1 MSALIISDDHWQSSD
16 KYGLNDL
23 KDSCLRN
30 LLETHGRRADR
41 IFHLG
46 DQTDRRHFDA
56 VLMAQMSRVYLESLA
71 GEISK
76 LVVVCGNHD
85 SSDRL
90 ITPFSTFANG
100 TWANGKGVSIVGRN
114 GDVFGNFYCRG
125 WLSNEYPDSATARY
139 FVTHARVKEWAG
151 TSEKAFTLEELN
163 SLLFERIILG
173 DTHQQAESGK
183 VLSVGCLF
191 PSSFKDEGIEAGAVW
206 FDEDHNTFERIKI
219 SGYPIFR
226 KLVVTPETVEPE
238 ESWVKGNIV
247 RLEFKGSQK
256 WITDDL
262 KRRWQLAIWARQPR
276 SFEFGED
283 FYIGETKVKQ
293 QVSSLSVEQRYEE
306 IANSLGWEAEVVE
319 IGRKALA

>member
-1 MSALIISDDHWQSSD
+1 MTLFFSDDHWSSND
-16 KYGLNDL
+16 KYDLNSL
-23 KDSCLRN
+23 KDSCLRR
-30 LLETHGRRADR
+30 LLQTYGKRADR

-56 VLMAQMSRVYLESLA
+56 VLMAQMSRVYLESLV

-100 TWANGKGVSIVGRN
+100 TWANGKGISIVGRD
-114 GDVFGNFYCRG
+114 GDSFGDFYCRG
-125 WLSNEYPDSATARY
+125 WLSNETLSQTDAKYLL
-139 FVTHARVKEWAG
+139 THARVKEWAG
-151 TSEKAFTLEELN
+151 TGEKAFTLDELN
-163 SLLFERIILG
+163 ALSFERIILG
-173 DTHQQAESGK
+173 DTHQQVESGK
-183 VLSVGCLF
+183 VLSCGCLF

-219 SGYPIFR
+219 PNYPIFR

-238 ESWVKGNIV
+238 ENWVKGNIV
-247 RLEFKGSQK
+247 RVEFKGPQK
-256 WITDDL
+256 WITNDL
-262 KRRWQLAIWARQPR
+262 KRRWQLAIWAREPR

-283 FYIGETKVKQ
+283 FYIAETSWAVIPAN
-293 QVSSLSVEQRYEE
+293 LTVEQRYEE
-306 IANSLGWEAEVVE
+306 IANSLGWEDEVAE
-319 IGRKALA
+319 IGRKALV

>member
-1 MSALIISDDHWQSSD
+1 MTLFFSDDHWSSND
-16 KYGLNDL
+16 KYDLNKL
-23 KDSCLRN
+23 KDFCLRR
-30 LLETHGRRADR
+30 LLETYGRRADR

-56 VLMAQMSRVYLESLA
+56 VLMAQMSRVYLESLV

-100 TWANGKGVSIVGRN
+100 TWANGKGISIVGRD
-114 GDVFGNFYCRG
+114 GDSFGDFYCRG
-125 WLSNEYPDSATARY
+125 WLSNETLSQTDAKYLL
-139 FVTHARVKEWAG
+139 THARVKEWAG
-151 TSEKAFTLEELN
+151 TGEKAFTLEELN

-206 FDEDHNTFERIKI
+206 FDEDHNSFQRIKI
-219 SGYPIFR
+219 PNYPVFR
-226 KLVVTPETVEPE
+226 KLVVTPETSEPE
-238 ESWVKGNIV
+238 ASWVKGNIV
-247 RLEFKGSQK
+247 RVEFKGPQR

-262 KRRWQLAIWARQPR
+262 KRRWQLAIWAREPR

-283 FYIGETKVKQ
+283 FYIGETKVQ
-293 QVSSLSVEQRYEE
+293 QAVSSLSVEQRYEE